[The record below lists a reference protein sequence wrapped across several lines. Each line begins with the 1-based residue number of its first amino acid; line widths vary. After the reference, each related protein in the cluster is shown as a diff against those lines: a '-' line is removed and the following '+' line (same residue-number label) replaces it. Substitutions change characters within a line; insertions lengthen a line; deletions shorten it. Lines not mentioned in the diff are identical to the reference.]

1 MIVSIAGNSRFSII
15 KQNPGVMNL
24 PVKKRVLIIDDEE
37 ELCMLMELV
46 LHREHFFAE
55 SIHNL
60 TEALPLIEKL
70 QPDYIFL
77 DNHLPDGKGLDFIKR
92 MIALHPKVKII
103 MMTAYND
110 KHINEKAIGEGAS
123 YFLHK
128 PFNRNNIENII
139 NNL

>member
-1 MIVSIAGNSRFSII
+1 MSS
-15 KQNPGVMNL
+15 L
-24 PVKKRVLIIDDEE
+24 PSKKIVLIIDDEE

-46 LHREHFFAE
+46 LHRENFFAQ

-60 TEALPLIEKL
+60 TEALSMVEKL
-70 QPDYIFL
+70 RPDYIFL
-77 DNHLPDGKGLDFIKR
+77 DNHLPDGRGLDFIKR
-92 MIALHPKVKII
+92 IILVNPKVKII
-103 MMTAYND
+103 MMTAFND
-110 KHINEKAIGEGAS
+110 QHINEKAIGEGAS